1 MAGPAP
7 DFGAW
12 IADLENQLKSKGDAD
27 KLVPD
32 LAQAFSAALSSLVTG
47 PHQEV
52 VSSRTAARA
61 SSASLIRADALVGA
75 SLKRE
80 AVEENMEVVPPLLK
94 VGKTAAPSSIGK
106 IGVVSDAASPQ
117 AVLATS
123 ASSSAGPV
131 AVGLV
136 KACTPAPMAPLP
148 AGKVSPPAS
157 HVSVAQP
164 GPASPQATPSSP
176 SFAALRAAEPKAA
189 AGSSIAQVGGG
200 DPVAAAVAMASAA
213 LAAAG
218 VDTASSSSSSGVEL
232 AGDEETKTTQWAQ
245 VFAAFQDAGHG
256 GRAKEYAAVLG
267 RLGKRIRELLKV
279 CQEASS
285 GEDILFQGAYREALE
300 QDTSLA
306 EAVRASEHAPSDEE
320 AKTEQWGK
328 IFASLTGSANT
339 QKAQEYHQALAKL
352 LGDTQKL
359 LRMYQVATS
368 AEWQLFQAAYQEA
381 SKVHKEKEKAAA
393 LPSEANLK
401 LAFAYQDAIEL
412 QMQAH
417 RAVVSIA
424 GKTQAQLDF
433 AKLRKNGDSWVN
445 PGDLA
450 KILQAKV
457 AGEIACDLPRKPG
470 LPTCQYY
477 MRTGE
482 CAYSF
487 TCKFDHPPR

>member
-32 LAQAFSAALSSLVTG
+32 VAQAFSAVLSSLVTG

-61 SSASLIRADALVGA
+61 SSASLILVDALVGA
-75 SLKRE
+75 CLKRE
-80 AVEENMEVVPPLLK
+80 AVEGNMEVVPPLLK

-106 IGVVSDAASPQ
+106 IGVVSDAASPK

-148 AGKVSPPAS
+148 AGK
-157 HVSVAQP
+157 
-164 GPASPQATPSSP
+164 ATPSSP

-213 LAAAG
+213 LAATG

-232 AGDEETKTTQWAQ
+232 AGDDETKTTQWAQ

-412 QMQAH
+412 QMQA
-417 RAVVSIA
+417 
-424 GKTQAQLDF
+424 QLDF

-450 KILQAKV
+450 KMLQAKV